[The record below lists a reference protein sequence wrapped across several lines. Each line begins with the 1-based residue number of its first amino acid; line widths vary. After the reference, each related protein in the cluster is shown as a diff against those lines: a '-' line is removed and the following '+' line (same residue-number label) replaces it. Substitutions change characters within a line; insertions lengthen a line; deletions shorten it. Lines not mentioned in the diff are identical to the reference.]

1 MNPLELY
8 EQMAIHFPPVGPE
21 DHSWV
26 NVHDGKATKLA
37 VLAELLVKNIQGE
50 HAIAVVHSKPG
61 VAAEL
66 PIGDIVD
73 FIAPYVLQAEIQV
86 TDPSRTSFV
95 AVLTNGVATGWS
107 TPQ

>member
-1 MNPLELY
+1 MNPVELY
-8 EQMAIHFPPVGPE
+8 EQIAIDFPPVWPE

-26 NVHDGKATKLA
+26 NAHDGNSPKLD
-37 VLAELLVKNIQGE
+37 VLTNLLVQNIRSE
-50 HAIAVVHSKPG
+50 RVIAVVHSEPG

-86 TDPSRTSFV
+86 TDPSRTSYV